1 MWSWM
6 GWSSSEN
13 HEPSTAETVQLLMT
27 VSADLTMAMQSAD
40 GRIEEK
46 RKEAFR
52 FRNAGRTQ
60 QAAIAWAASKDLDR
74 QHAQWYAMKAM
85 VDSVAN
91 EITSQQQNATM
102 FSAFT
107 SANKAL
113 ERIGDLVKPR
123 DVNKLLE
130 SLHTQFQS
138 GANVTELFS
147 DTSKVKNDALVDPD
161 ELEREMEVFL
171 ANDRQQSFDSA
182 KKTAKQNSSPAA
194 EGRHSQPLHRQAD
207 ANGH

>member
-1 MWSWM
+1 
-6 GWSSSEN
+6 
-13 HEPSTAETVQLLMT
+13 MT
-27 VSADLTMAMQSAD
+27 VSADLAMAMQSAD

-46 RKEAFR
+46 RNEALR
-52 FRNAGRTQ
+52 YRKAGRTQ
-60 QAAIAWAASKDLDR
+60 QAAIAWSASKDLDR
-74 QHAQWYAMKAM
+74 QHAQWYAMKAT

-130 SLHTQFQS
+130 SIHTQFQS

-147 DTSKVKNDALVDPD
+147 DTSKVKNDALVDPE
-161 ELEREMEVFL
+161 ELEHEMEVFL
-171 ANDRQQSFDSA
+171 ANDRQQLADSV
-182 KKTAKQNSSPAA
+182 KKSAKQNSSPAA
-194 EGRHSQPLHRQAD
+194 EGRHSQPLHRHAD